1 MNQLGIRKDNKM
13 PCGLC
18 GQDGHNRRTCMSHH
32 PRLDHPEITIQ
43 DWQILWKDTTWIGG
57 DYRAYLIRENSENYQ
72 HPMTVDEKIHYFT
85 LLRGEEGE
93 AIRYIAGIH
102 TRNQPAPP
110 QDQDQDMPPPHPDSV
125 EANRRTQSDTQTE
138 DQLLPSTD
146 RDAIIAA
153 RMQAR
158 EYRVIVTAITNR
170 PQMQAFRNYDNRT
183 GKTVYV
189 YWAERHTFLPKHTIS
204 VDLLNRTTRS
214 NFRLGPR
221 TKLYFSCEMLDPFTS
236 INEMPNKRHVFQESI
251 YESPT
256 QRITIKLPENQ
267 RTKWKNAAIK
277 MNYLMEQLKR
287 MGIEN
292 DKLYPNL
299 ASIADMHQDIEMP
312 VASEVDKHRAGVPS
326 AFDT

>member
-1 MNQLGIRKDNKM
+1 M

-32 PRLDHPEITIQ
+32 PRLTHPEITNQ
-43 DWQILWKDTTWIGG
+43 DWEILWKDTTWIGG
-57 DYRAYLIRENSENYQ
+57 DYRAYLILKNSENYQ
-72 HPMTVDEKIHYFT
+72 QPMTIDEKIHYFT
-85 LLRGEEGE
+85 LLRTEEGE
-93 AIRYIAGIH
+93 AIRYIAEINS
-102 TRNQPAPP
+102 RNLPTLEDLRLRDA
-110 QDQDQDMPPPHPDSV
+110 DMPPPHPDSV
-125 EANRRTQSDTQTE
+125 EANRRSQSDTQTE

-146 RDAIIAA
+146 SDAIIAA
-153 RMQAR
+153 RMQAS

-170 PQMQAFRNYDNRT
+170 PTMQAFRNYDNRT
-183 GKTVYV
+183 GKIVHV
-189 YWAERHTFLPKHTIS
+189 YWAERDTFLPKHTIS
-204 VDLLNRTTRS
+204 VDPLDRTTRS
-214 NFRLGPR
+214 NFRLGLR
-221 TKLYFSCEMLDPFTS
+221 TKLYFSCEMLDPSVS
-236 INEMPNKRHVFQESI
+236 INEMPNKRHVFQKSI

-256 QRITIKLPENQ
+256 QRIIIKLPENQ
-267 RTKWKNAAIK
+267 MAKWKNAAIK

-292 DKLYPNL
+292 EKMYPNL

>member
-1 MNQLGIRKDNKM
+1 
-13 PCGLC
+13 
-18 GQDGHNRRTCMSHH
+18 MSHH
-32 PRLDHPEITIQ
+32 PRLTHPEITIQ

-57 DYRAYLIRENSENYQ
+57 DYRAYLIRKNSEDYQ
-72 HPMTVDEKIHYFT
+72 EPMTVDEKIHYFT
-85 LLRGEEGE
+85 LLRTEEGE
-93 AIRYIAGIH
+93 AIHIAGIH
-102 TRNQPAPP
+102 SRNLAPIADMH
-110 QDQDQDMPPPHPDSV
+110 QDEDMPPPHPDSV
-125 EANRRTQSDTQTE
+125 EANRRAQSDTQTE

-158 EYRVIVTAITNR
+158 EYRVSILGSTTRVVH
-170 PQMQAFRNYDNRT
+170 AFRNYDNRT
-183 GKTVYV
+183 GKIVHV
-189 YWAERHTFLPKHTIS
+189 YWAERDTFLPKHTIS
-204 VDLLNRTTRS
+204 VDPLDRTTRS

-221 TKLYFSCEMLDPFTS
+221 TKLYFSCEILDPSTS
-236 INEMPNKRHVFQESI
+236 INEIPNKRHVFQKTM

-267 RTKWKNAAIK
+267 MAKWKNAAIK

-292 DKLYPNL
+292 EKLYPNL

>member
-1 MNQLGIRKDNKM
+1 M

-32 PRLDHPEITIQ
+32 PRLTHPEITNQ
-43 DWQILWKDTTWIGG
+43 DWEILWKDTTWIGG
-57 DYRAYLIRENSENYQ
+57 DYRAYLILKNSENYQ
-72 HPMTVDEKIHYFT
+72 QPMTIDEKIHYFT
-85 LLRGEEGE
+85 LLRTEEGE
-93 AIRYIAGIH
+93 AIRYIAEINS
-102 TRNQPAPP
+102 RNLPTLEDLRLRDA
-110 QDQDQDMPPPHPDSV
+110 DMPPPHPDSV

-146 RDAIIAA
+146 SDAIIAA
-153 RMQAR
+153 RMQAS

-183 GKTVYV
+183 GKIVYV
-189 YWAERHTFLPKHTIS
+189 YWAEGDTFLPKHTIS
-204 VDLLNRTTRS
+204 VDPLNRTTRS
-214 NFRLGPR
+214 NFRLGRR
-221 TKLYFSCEMLDPFTS
+221 TKLYFSCEMLDPSVS
-236 INEMPNKRHVFQESI
+236 INEMPNKRHVFQKSI

-256 QRITIKLPENQ
+256 QRIIIKLPENQ
-267 RTKWKNAAIK
+267 MAKWKNAAIK

-292 DKLYPNL
+292 EKMYPNL